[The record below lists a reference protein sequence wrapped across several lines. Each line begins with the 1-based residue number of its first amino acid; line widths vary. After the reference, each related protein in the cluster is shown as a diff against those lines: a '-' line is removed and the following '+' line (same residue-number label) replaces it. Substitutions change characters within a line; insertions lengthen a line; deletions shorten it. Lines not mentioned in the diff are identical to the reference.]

1 MVEWMAVKSDGAS
14 AVMMAGSMASG
25 LAASTVVMWVA
36 KKVGYWDFSRVA
48 SKVDVMAVCLVDW
61 SEIE

>member
-1 MVEWMAVKSDGAS
+1 
-14 AVMMAGSMASG
+14 MASG

-61 SEIE
+61 LDGGWLVG